1 MATATRHIR
10 TIKIIS
16 GRRFFPRM
24 ASSSMAFLVCS
35 LFQQQNEVVK
45 TYPTAQQI
53 KTNWPLC
60 ILGFCIRALKWR
72 ICRETCPWGHNKFKA
87 GGLLVF
93 LGKNTVTIYSGSPF
107 TKKTEKTQGLVSK
120 VGTAVKNKDLVLGFC
135 FSHNRQREK
144 LRFWALVLS
153 SNEGLTLKTSASLS
167 KWSLFKRSQ
176 LRLKSPL
183 PAFAM
188 VQGASTLL
196 RAHCYNPT
204 NNNKLHLHDYNGD
217 TINISWFVT

>member
-10 TIKIIS
+10 TVKIIS
-16 GRRFFPRM
+16 DRRFFPRM

-45 TYPTAQQI
+45 TYSTAQQI

-60 ILGFCIRALKWR
+60 ILGFCIALKWR

-93 LGKNTVTIYSGSPF
+93 LGKNTVTIFQVLHLQRNG
-107 TKKTEKTQGLVSK
+107 KKLKGLVSK

-135 FSHNRQREK
+135 FRHNRQIEK
-144 LRFWALVLS
+144 LRFWAQVLS

-176 LRLKSPL
+176 LRLKSL
-183 PAFAM
+183 PYQRLPWFR
-188 VQGASTLL
+188 G
-196 RAHCYNPT
+196 RARSCVHIVTTPPT
-204 NNNKLHLHDYNGD
+204 TTSFICM
-217 TINISWFVT
+217 TITEIL